1 MRAHFKRLAGYNRW
15 ANERLYDCAA
25 GLDPA
30 ALALDRGAF
39 FGSILNTLNHILVGD
54 RIWMH
59 RFSGGGP
66 LPARLDDVP
75 YPDFGALRQARA
87 AEDDRI
93 IAYIDGLSETALAA
107 TLSYRNVAGEPQE
120 SPLQPLLAHFFN
132 HQTHHRGQVH
142 AMLSQAGQKPP
153 QIVFLYFL

>member
-1 MRAHFKRLAGYNRW
+1 MHAHFKRLAGYNRW

-54 RIWMH
+54 RTWMH
-59 RFSGGGP
+59 RFTGAGP
-66 LPARLDDVP
+66 LPTRLDDVP
-75 YPDFGALRQARA
+75 YPDFADLRA
-87 AEDDRI
+87 AREAEDARI
-93 IAYIDGLSETALAA
+93 IAYIDGMSETALDA

-120 SPLQPLLAHFFN
+120 FPLQPLIAHFFN

-142 AMLSQAGQKPP
+142 AMLSQAGLKPP
-153 QIVFLYFL
+153 QIDFLYFL